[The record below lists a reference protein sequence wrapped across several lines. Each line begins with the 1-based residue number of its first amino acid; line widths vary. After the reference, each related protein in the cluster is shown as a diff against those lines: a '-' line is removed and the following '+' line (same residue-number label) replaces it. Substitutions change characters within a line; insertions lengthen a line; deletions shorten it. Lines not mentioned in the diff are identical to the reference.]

1 MNATAYGDINI
12 TVIKI
17 KNYKIVNKTY
27 RYILNNFV
35 ASGFV
40 IDRPVE
46 RGTLL
51 LKKGEFVLVGMRGKD
66 IVIIKSSDR
75 NNSDRNKV
83 LELWKIKEGIH

>member
-1 MNATAYGDINI
+1 M
-12 TVIKI
+12 
-17 KNYKIVNKTY
+17 
-27 RYILNNFV
+27 
-35 ASGFV
+35 

-66 IVIIKSSDR
+66 IIIIKSSDR